1 MTTRLSVLR
10 LTAVVAAVVMAVLV
24 GFSGCSSSDS
34 GKGGNGPRATSS
46 PPADET
52 AANGPLVGTPSL
64 VAGEQSCAAAEGNAP
79 WFPTIAAFE
88 VHDSNRTHLYA
99 CAHFLGAQPNNQV
112 FAHSSDQVYV
122 TPYNIVDRGPNE
134 LYVYG
139 GGYGDDPAASGSFVS
154 RVEPGTFNEVWRRVL
169 INTNA
174 TDEWNYPGVLNT
186 LADGS
191 LVVIYGYHI
200 ARIDPANGN
209 VLAQTTLPTGQSAPR
224 DTAYNGYDALPDGT
238 IVAKTVNRQP
248 GCTEQGFSAFLDC
261 PDPTAVPPSILVAID
276 PRSLQVLS
284 QVTLPEM
291 MGGRITTT
299 VFNGT
304 GQIYLPGATKL
315 YRYSYPNGA
324 FAPDPTWGPVP
335 YLQSGQTAASA
346 MAVINDYVVAM
357 TNGGKPT
364 PTPMSVV
371 AVSQADST
379 KVATVQPFAN
389 SGAKQ
394 SFIPSMVSVDPE
406 NNRVYAMDAGAGKLA
421 GIDLAGATAVSFG
434 AAGNATAFSCT
445 ATGCTATAPA
455 ASAAGAVDVRVTTPG
470 GTSATS
476 PADRFTYAAPTADL
490 AVSLGATPVGGL
502 LFGRVDYTLTL
513 TNQGPGRVDSATV
526 SADLPGGFTASST
539 DCTVAAGKLTCTL
552 ATPLAAGATTTRHL
566 SLQVGLLNLGRTFTV
581 TAARTASAPVDPVPA
596 NDRASRTCSAT
607 LALLISCS

>member
-10 LTAVVAAVVMAVLV
+10 LTAVMAAVVMAVLV
-24 GFSGCSSSDS
+24 GLSGCSGSDS

-99 CAHFLGAQPNNQV
+99 CAHFPGAQSNNQV

-139 GGYGDDPAASGSFVS
+139 GGYGDNPAASGSFVS

-276 PRSLQVLS
+276 PKSLRVLS

-324 FAPDPTWGPVP
+324 FAPDPTWGPVS
-335 YLQSGQTAASA
+335 YLQNGQTAASA

-421 GIDLAGATAVSFG
+421 GIDLANGALSVAWSQDQTTLSFTTLLGPKDQRVLIGTDIPVKFFQGLKTYSTEQVVWRDAGSGAELARSSQLPKMTQGILVTPGYAGLQYFLTADGHVIGLQVAPKPASPSPSPASSG
-434 AAGNATAFSCT
+434 
-445 ATGCTATAPA
+445 TGSASGTGTPSGTGSPSGSGTPA
-455 ASAAGAVDVRVTTPG
+455 ASG
-470 GTSATS
+470 SATAS
-476 PADRFTYAAPTADL
+476 G
-490 AVSLGATPVGGL
+490 S
-502 LFGRVDYTLTL
+502 
-513 TNQGPGRVDSATV
+513 V
-526 SADLPGGFTASST
+526 SAS
-539 DCTVAAGKLTCTL
+539 
-552 ATPLAAGATTTRHL
+552 
-566 SLQVGLLNLGRTFTV
+566 
-581 TAARTASAPVDPVPA
+581 ASAS
-596 NDRASRTCSAT
+596 ASASVSVSVSA
-607 LALLISCS
+607 SP

>member
-1 MTTRLSVLR
+1 MTRSG
-10 LTAVVAAVVMAVLV
+10 VVRRAAAVLALLALLV
-24 GFSGCSSSDS
+24 GLCGCSSSDS
-34 GKGGNGPRATSS
+34 VKSPLASSSS

-52 AANGPLVGTPSL
+52 AAGGPLVGNPGL
-64 VAGEQSCAAAEGNAP
+64 VGDEQACAGAEVNAP

-99 CAHFLGAQPNNQV
+99 CAHFQGAASNNQV

-122 TPYNIVDRGPNE
+122 TPYNIVDRGPDE

-154 RVEPGTFNEVWRRVL
+154 RVEPGTFTEVWRRVL

-174 TDEWNYPGVLNT
+174 TDEWDYPGVLNT

-200 ARIDPANGN
+200 AKIDPATGN
-209 VLAQTTLPTGQSAPR
+209 VVARTTLPTGQSNPR

-248 GCTEQGFSAFLDC
+248 GCTEQGFSAFLNC
-261 PDPTAVPPSILVAID
+261 PDPTAVPPSVMVAID
-276 PRSLQVLS
+276 PKTLQVIS

-299 VFNGT
+299 TFDNT
-304 GQIYLPGATKL
+304 PQIYLPGATKL
-315 YRYSYPNGA
+315 YRYSYRNAA
-324 FAPDPTWGPVP
+324 FTPDQGWGPVS
-335 YLQSGQTAASA
+335 YLQNGQTAASA
-346 MAVINDYVVAM
+346 MAVINDYVVTM

-389 SGAKQ
+389 SGSKN

-421 GIDLAGATAVSFG
+421 GIDLANGTLSVAWSQDQTTLSFTTLLGPKDQRVLIGTDIPVKFFQGLKKYTTEQVVWRDARTGSELARSSQLPKMTQGILVTPGYAGLQYFLTADGHVIG
-434 AAGNATAFSCT
+434 LQV
-445 ATGCTATAPA
+445 APKPASPSASPASPASPASSPAPSGSA
-455 ASAAGAVDVRVTTPG
+455 ASPASPSGSAAL
-470 GTSATS
+470 S
-476 PADRFTYAAPTADL
+476 PSP
-490 AVSLGATPVGGL
+490 
-502 LFGRVDYTLTL
+502 
-513 TNQGPGRVDSATV
+513 
-526 SADLPGGFTASST
+526 
-539 DCTVAAGKLTCTL
+539 
-552 ATPLAAGATTTRHL
+552 
-566 SLQVGLLNLGRTFTV
+566 
-581 TAARTASAPVDPVPA
+581 
-596 NDRASRTCSAT
+596 
-607 LALLISCS
+607 